1 VKVPRELLDELIH
14 KEPIEKYY
22 TVDEVPVASG
32 LFATVRKCT
41 HRETG
46 VEYAA
51 KYSSRVRGGFDC
63 TTEVLHEI
71 ALLSICAD
79 SNKIVHLKDVFQNQ
93 HEIVL
98 VLEYAPGGD
107 FQSVLDDDMV
117 PFEQDVQGFML
128 QLLEAVSYIHARNI
142 AHLDIKPQ
150 NIVLMSE
157 FPNCEIKLCD
167 LEVSRVIQEGE
178 EIKEII
184 GTPDYVAP
192 EILAYEPISL
202 AADIWSLGVLAYVLL
217 TGFSPYGGDTD
228 QETLRNIA
236 SATLDFP
243 AELFEGVSEEAKD
256 FIADCLKRKPEQ
268 RPTVSE
274 CFHHPWI
281 AQHSE
286 PPSPSPLMLKIP
298 APDPFV
304 PKLSVHSPTGSGSR
318 RSCQTCRDKLNP
330 HHHHHPHPRDKLNER
345 KRYLSKSR
353 EAIFEKVANS
363 NLKKSVSKS
372 RERLCDMKSLSL
384 SKSRDYLNEST
395 KQLSRAQEK
404 FSNFKTISKSQEVL
418 SPALGGNM
426 KRMVAGAVSDIPAH
440 NLPINPRVYLDT
452 QADCSDFVMVPG
464 SSVLMSHSEL
474 MAISGS
480 KSSGSLQL
488 LPISESKAGSPAP
501 SEPCND
507 RPGSRGGLPPMA
519 SPMVATVKEEEEEDV
534 EVAGRRDEASQASLS
549 APTNMT
555 RRRSITETKTFRLK
569 EEKNHINYETQ
580 QSMSRGE
587 AKLRLN
593 TAEVAIQVD
602 LNPATVPAASPSPL
616 PPSSRGA
623 TPTATSP
630 PPPPPP
636 ALPVSLGSS
645 STTLSS
651 TKGSAASTLTSS
663 NIPTEG
669 NIRPSPGTRLA
680 RGFSHDDTLGG
691 DEKRYS
697 WREELEKFRAT
708 RRPLG
713 GVSHLIDAFSSGATL
728 AGSTSASSSRKNST
742 VDSFPD
748 LEVVK
753 ARRRGSLQIQLD
765 SASIAQL
772 ATRGESLPEK
782 ENPSKLQRR
791 KSTSAIPPLRLSEA
805 LPNIAE
811 AAQPKDEETSEEKL
825 SSETK
830 NATTSDNLDPDKAV
844 SDSDASKEKEEK
856 EEEGRTCNNNNNNK
870 ELVTNGSNPEEG
882 EVEAKSN
889 SGGKTSKGRAYLEKV
904 NERKRTWDYFEINHP
919 KAISDKKLEQLKEK
933 YTRRKTEASLLLE
946 KKKEEREVG
955 KSEREGQ
962 SEKEG
967 VKNGRKPL
975 STTRTM
981 SMPVIETIASC
992 NKLQQKKSLELAWD
1006 PLTGESLVD
1015 QDNDSVDSGRESDV
1029 RRLSTSSTSEE
1040 SASSRKSSMR
1050 KSSHLADILELAD
1063 RIIPEQCVLEC
1074 FIDPFTGQFITSEV
1088 AKVGNRRSLRVSV
1101 CGQVEEEEE
1110 GLNNRD
1116 EGVGS
1121 LPCTTPTTPTT
1132 TSTPL
1137 TLPSEAVNLEEEEN
1151 DSMTSYCPT
1160 DDGICT
1166 SGSEG
1171 RPGVRGSALSLTSA
1185 DDVSSE

>member
-1 VKVPRELLDELIH
+1 
-14 KEPIEKYY
+14 
-22 TVDEVPVASG
+22 
-32 LFATVRKCT
+32 
-41 HRETG
+41 
-46 VEYAA
+46 
-51 KYSSRVRGGFDC
+51 
-63 TTEVLHEI
+63 
-71 ALLSICAD
+71 
-79 SNKIVHLKDVFQNQ
+79 
-93 HEIVL
+93 
-98 VLEYAPGGD
+98 
-107 FQSVLDDDMV
+107 
-117 PFEQDVQGFML
+117 
-128 QLLEAVSYIHARNI
+128 
-142 AHLDIKPQ
+142 
-150 NIVLMSE
+150 MSE

-304 PKLSVHSPTGSGSR
+304 PKLSVHSPTGPGSR

-330 HHHHHPHPRDKLNER
+330 HHHHPRDKLTER

-507 RPGSRGGLPPMA
+507 RPGSRGGV
-519 SPMVATVKEEEEEDV
+519 PMVATVREEEEE
-534 EVAGRRDEASQASLS
+534 EVDLGGRRDEASQASIS
-549 APTNMT
+549 TPTNLA

-580 QSMSRGE
+580 QSIMGRGE
-587 AKLRLN
+587 TKPRLN

-602 LNPATVPAASPSPL
+602 LSKTPVPEATPSPL
-616 PPSSRGA
+616 PGAQSTSSRGA
-623 TPTATSP
+623 TPTLLSETPTS
-630 PPPPPP
+630 PPPPP
-636 ALPVSLGSS
+636 ALPPAAS
-645 STTLSS
+645 STLPTTGNLLKAAATLV
-651 TKGSAASTLTSS
+651 SS

-728 AGSTSASSSRKNST
+728 AGSSSASSSRKSST
-742 VDSFPD
+742 VDSFQD
-748 LEVVK
+748 LEGVK

-772 ATRGESLPEK
+772 ATRGESLPER
-782 ENPSKLQRR
+782 ESASKLQRR

-805 LPNIAE
+805 LPNIDE
-811 AAQPKDEETSEEKL
+811 AAVQPKDLKEGDLKEGDLKEDDD
-825 SSETK
+825 SSENK
-830 NATTSDNLDPDKAV
+830 NATTGDKLDPDKAV
-844 SDSDASKEKEEK
+844 SETDASKGDGKEKISGNKDNDDEKE
-856 EEEGRTCNNNNNNK
+856 
-870 ELVTNGSNPEEG
+870 VFTNGSDPEEG
-882 EVEAKSN
+882 DQS
-889 SGGKTSKGRAYLEKV
+889 STTQGQTKGRAYLEKV

-975 STTRTM
+975 ATTRTM
-981 SMPVIETIASC
+981 SMPVIETNIAGSG
-992 NKLQQKKSLELAWD
+992 KLQKKKSLELAWD
-1006 PLTGESLVD
+1006 PLTGESLLD
-1015 QDNDSVDSGRESDV
+1015 QETESVDSGRESDV

-1040 SASSRKSSMR
+1040 SASSRKSSRR

-1121 LPCTTPTTPTT
+1121 LTCTTPTTPTT